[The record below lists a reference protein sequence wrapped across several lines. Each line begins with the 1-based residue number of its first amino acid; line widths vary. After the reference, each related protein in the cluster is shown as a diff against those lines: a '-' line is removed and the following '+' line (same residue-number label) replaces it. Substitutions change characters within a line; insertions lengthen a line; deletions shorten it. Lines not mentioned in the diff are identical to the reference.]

1 MRQGA
6 AAVRPRQPACGG
18 SSTAFRPKRASS
30 LGCHGRTAAARGRM
44 TAGKWVS
51 AGQRRSEHMATI
63 GTVTK
68 HDDGHYEG
76 ELKTLSI
83 RADIT
88 IMPISDKVSHAQPD
102 FRVLS
107 KGVEIGAG
115 WLRIGQ
121 MSGKEYVSL
130 SISAPELGS
139 KTLYANLGRAAGET
153 DQNVYALIWNPREQ
167 AQGFPPPR
175 RQRRGGSWRLPP
187 PSPARP
193 PPGLRA
199 ARTPAG
205 THGEGGAR
213 ARRVGC
219 AEGPAHP
226 PPSRVPLC
234 GHALPPGSG
243 SHTEVL

>member
-1 MRQGA
+1 MA
-6 AAVRPRQPACGG
+6 AAM
-18 SSTAFRPKRASS
+18 
-30 LGCHGRTAAARGRM
+30 GRM

-76 ELKTLSI
+76 ELRTLSV

-88 IMPISDKVSHAQPD
+88 IMPVNDKATESQPD

-115 WLRIGQ
+115 WARIGQ

-153 DQNVYALIWNPREQ
+153 NPNVYALIWNPR
-167 AQGFPPPR
+167 
-175 RQRRGGSWRLPP
+175 
-187 PSPARP
+187 
-193 PPGLRA
+193 
-199 ARTPAG
+199 
-205 THGEGGAR
+205 
-213 ARRVGC
+213 V
-219 AEGPAHP
+219 
-226 PPSRVPLC
+226 
-234 GHALPPGSG
+234 
-243 SHTEVL
+243 